1 MSHDNVSRETLD
13 ALEHYASLL
22 RKWNP
27 RINLVSKSS
36 IDELWNR
43 HIWDSAQ
50 VYELGPEAKIWVDIG
65 SGGGFPGL
73 VVAIMSKESD
83 PERSVTLVESDIRKS
98 AFLRTVIQE
107 LSLNATVL
115 SKRVEDLPPIGAD
128 IVSARALADLGLLLE
143 YSSRH
148 LGPDGKALLMKGAS
162 WENEVQDARSLWS
175 FDLCVHKSKTHPDA
189 AVLELKDI
197 ARV

>member
-1 MSHDNVSRETLD
+1 MAADNVSRETLD

-22 RKWNP
+22 QKWNP

-50 VYELGPEAKIWVDIG
+50 VHGLAPDARTWVDIG

-73 VVAIMSKESD
+73 VVAIMSKQSA
-83 PERSVTLVESDIRKS
+83 PERRVTLVESDVRKS
-98 AFLRTVIQE
+98 AFLRTVVQD
-107 LSLNATVL
+107 LSLNANVL
-115 SKRVEDLPPIGAD
+115 AKRIEDLPPMGAD
-128 IVSARALADLGLLLE
+128 VVSARALADLGVLLE

-148 LGPDGKALLMKGAS
+148 LAPEGKALLMKGAS
-162 WENEVQDARSLWS
+162 WENEVTDARSLWS